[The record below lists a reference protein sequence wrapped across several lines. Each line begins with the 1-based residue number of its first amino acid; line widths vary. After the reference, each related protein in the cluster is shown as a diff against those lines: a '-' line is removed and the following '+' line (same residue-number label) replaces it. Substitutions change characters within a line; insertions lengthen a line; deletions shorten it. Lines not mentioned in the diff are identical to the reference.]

1 MPLLQTIDPF
11 LQAAAVNP
19 PSLPTPDMLIDV
31 MRILLQA
38 LPGNNTFQQVYVAAC
53 QDNLLLAKDQNAA
66 GALDPAQ
73 VSEYMKF
80 VVVKWGAADARSQP
94 DKSVKELRSLATE
107 IDHTEA
113 FKPRARKLLEI
124 ARFLAYLATLVYWI
138 QQQLGQDVSFATMD
152 NAYTVAANAIAL

>member
-38 LPGNNTFQQVYVAAC
+38 LP
-53 QDNLLLAKDQNAA
+53 DQNAA